1 MKKSTLI
8 AEFDQVVHTIDSS
21 FPSLYTKDDV
31 IKVLRNLEGV
41 LKDFINDKEET
52 YESIINITPEQYD
65 TLIDNIADEVDNNI
79 SAGHCIDEYDFSLA
93 YNEIQVDSISVN
105 NDNLRDVIEQVVN
118 RWVVDIKNDDDCG
131 C

>member
-8 AEFDQVVHTIDSS
+8 AEFDQVVHTVDSS

-41 LKDFINDKEET
+41 LKDYISEKELIKDD
-52 YESIINITPEQYD
+52 SKILTPEQV
-65 TLIDNIADEVDNNI
+65 TSLVEAISGELSQMGDNIIADYDLSLDYKEIRLDGVELHYDNI
-79 SAGHCIDEYDFSLA
+79 YEKV
-93 YNEIQVDSISVN
+93 EESIS
-105 NDNLRDVIEQVVN
+105 DWFTNLNED
-118 RWVVDIKNDDDCG
+118 DDDCD

>member
-1 MKKSTLI
+1 MKKSTLL
-8 AEFDQVVHTIDSS
+8 AEFDQAVHIVDSS

-31 IKVLRNLEGV
+31 IKVLRNLEAT
-41 LKDFINDKEET
+41 LKEYTSDKEET

-79 SAGHCIDEYDFSLA
+79 SNGDCINGYDFSLS
-93 YNEIQVDSISVN
+93 YNEIQVDSISVSR
-105 NDNLRDVIEQVVN
+105 DNLRDVIEQVVN
-118 RWVVDIKNDDDCG
+118 EWVVDIKNDDDCG